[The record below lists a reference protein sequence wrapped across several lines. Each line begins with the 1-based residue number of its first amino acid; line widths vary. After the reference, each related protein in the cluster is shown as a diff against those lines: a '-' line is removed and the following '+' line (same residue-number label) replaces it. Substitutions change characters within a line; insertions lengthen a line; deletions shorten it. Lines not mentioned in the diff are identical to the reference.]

1 MIIKKTNNEYAE
13 TYIEQDILYFDY
25 FKIDILTL
33 SIAKKL
39 LRLRLS
45 IQNDKAYPVLCDLRL
60 VVQADISAMDYL
72 AKQGSELTTAVALLV
87 NYPHSLFTAGFYLH
101 LSEPTVPT
109 AIFEDPLKAKAY
121 LRKYP
126 KSN

>member
-1 MIIKKTNNEYAE
+1 MILRKVNNEYAE
-13 TYIEQDILYFDY
+13 AYIEQDILYFQY
-25 FKIDILTL
+25 YKIDILTL

-45 IQNDKAYPVLCDLRL
+45 IQNDKSYPVLCDLRL

-101 LSEPTVPT
+101 ISEPTT
-109 AIFEDPLKAKAY
+109 KTEIFQDALKAKEY
-121 LRKYP
+121 LKKYP
-126 KSN
+126 KSI